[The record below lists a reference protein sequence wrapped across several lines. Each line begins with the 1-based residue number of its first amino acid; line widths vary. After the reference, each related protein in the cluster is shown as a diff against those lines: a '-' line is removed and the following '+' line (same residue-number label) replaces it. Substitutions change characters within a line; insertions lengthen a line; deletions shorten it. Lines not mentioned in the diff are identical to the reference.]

1 MLEDKL
7 TGRVDVMTVLLSAA
21 VANASS
27 INQCSHLCSQSLGC
41 HKRDAPSLYM
51 VCMFSLSSEI
61 YGLTAF
67 EC

>member
-7 TGRVDVMTVLLSAA
+7 TGRVDVMTVFLSAA
-21 VANASS
+21 VANVSS
-27 INQCSHLCSQSLGC
+27 INQCSHLCSQSLC
-41 HKRDAPSLYM
+41 CYKRDAPSLYM
-51 VCMFSLSSEI
+51 VRMFSLSSEI